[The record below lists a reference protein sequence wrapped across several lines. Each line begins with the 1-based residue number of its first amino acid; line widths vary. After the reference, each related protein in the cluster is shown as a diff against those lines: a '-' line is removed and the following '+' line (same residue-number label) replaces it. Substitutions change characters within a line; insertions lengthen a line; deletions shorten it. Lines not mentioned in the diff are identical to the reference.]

1 MASQNFILVS
11 LLFQET
17 NSPAED
23 LNLQTRGESSVDSV
37 ADLEVTRSKMP
48 ENPNFVGD
56 SGEAGRQEPVE
67 VGSIQ
72 LNFKCLDD
80 ESPGSPDSYKDF
92 HHQNLKSDSA
102 ASLLSIL
109 SLTSSRLSKSF
120 SSLSKKSPSTLPCE
134 KSSKEDEA
142 KQIHK
147 KKEWATRSFGLLL
160 AFVSGVLMTAY
171 SSMIKMLDTMDS
183 MQVVVIRGLLQL
195 LVMGSVARYKKMSFR
210 GTESRRIAALLLL
223 G

>member
-1 MASQNFILVS
+1 
-11 LLFQET
+11 
-17 NSPAED
+17 
-23 LNLQTRGESSVDSV
+23 
-37 ADLEVTRSKMP
+37 MP

-67 VGSIQ
+67 VGSIH

-80 ESPGSPDSYKDF
+80 ESPGSPDFYKDF
-92 HHQNLKSDSA
+92 HHQNLKLDSA

-120 SSLSKKSPSTLPCE
+120 SSLSKKSPSTPPCE

-142 KQIHK
+142 KQLHK